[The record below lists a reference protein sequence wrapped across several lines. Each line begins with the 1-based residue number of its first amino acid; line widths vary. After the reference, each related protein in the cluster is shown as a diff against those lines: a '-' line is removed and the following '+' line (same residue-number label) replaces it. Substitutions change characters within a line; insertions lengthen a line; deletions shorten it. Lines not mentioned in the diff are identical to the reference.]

1 MSTNQKWDRQTAQ
14 ALPDMEVT
22 HFHFLRHGRV
32 ETGGKRLVYGHL
44 DLPLSEEG
52 WQQGRRLTNSQQKM
66 SPKPMVFVLR
76 SSALFEDRSSVGRGS
91 WIAIGSLSRLA

>member
-52 WQQGRRLTNSQQKM
+52 WQQGRRLIEFAAENV
-66 SPKPMVFVLR
+66 PK
-76 SSALFEDRSSVGRGS
+76 AYG
-91 WIAIGSLSRLA
+91 